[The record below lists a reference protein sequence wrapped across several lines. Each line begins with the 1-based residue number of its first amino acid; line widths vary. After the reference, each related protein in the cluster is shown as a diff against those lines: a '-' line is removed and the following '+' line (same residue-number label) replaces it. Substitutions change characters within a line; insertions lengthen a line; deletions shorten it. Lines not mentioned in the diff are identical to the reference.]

1 MNRVELN
8 LPTRAAGVCHSVAL
22 AFIKAPI
29 LARAS
34 DHRTQEQLHQLPNDR
49 YVRPNDT
56 RCFVMVPRHIA
67 MPVDWSW
74 CPRDRTV
81 PPPVL
86 VRHQSSR
93 LMIHSNASSMRR
105 YRTLFVM
112 VATCSSSRSTV
123 GSPYTR
129 TNVYYLVDICSYRD
143 LSLSL
148 SHRVTYIKY
157 IITNRSIHHGT

>member
-49 YVRPNDT
+49 YVHPNDT

-74 CPRDRTV
+74 CLRDRTV
-81 PPPVL
+81 PPPVF
-86 VRHQSSR
+86 VRHQSSS
-93 LMIHSNASSMRR
+93 LMAHSNASSMHR

-129 TNVYYLVDICSYRD
+129 TRAKTILLISAVIEIS

-148 SHRVTYIKY
+148 RE
-157 IITNRSIHHGT
+157 